1 MASIPEEQMKALQR
15 EFMGI
20 DVDGNGEVSIEELGT
35 LLRSMRVKLRVSE
48 SQIKRALKQ
57 IDINGD
63 GTIDSDE
70 MMEVLEK
77 YDTDG
82 IVYKLLNERSSIR
95 QEFLKYDTDG
105 SGFITRDELVQIIN
119 DRTGLKVPESQLA
132 LMIKDVDE
140 NGDNQINYD
149 EFYKLMMKSS
159 MKKRVY

>member
-1 MASIPEEQMKALQR
+1 MLIYY
-15 EFMGI
+15 I
-20 DVDGNGEVSIEELGT
+20 
-35 LLRSMRVKLRVSE
+35 
-48 SQIKRALKQ
+48 LKQ

-95 QEFLKYDTDG
+95 QEFLKYDADG